1 MAVNKYFIGVTP
13 TDDTDQFPEATPDVT
28 DKTKYV
34 VEVIRTTPL
43 PQDIYRGQRTVETVR
58 TDHIV
63 TNIGAGPE
71 LPEHPYEGQVWI
83 LT

>member
-1 MAVNKYFIGVTP
+1 MAVKYFVGVTP
-13 TDDTDQFPEATPDVT
+13 TDDVDEFPEAEPDVT

-34 VEVIRTTPL
+34 VEVIRKTPL
-43 PQDIYRGQRTVETVR
+43 AQDIYRGQRTVETVR
-58 TDHIV
+58 KDHIV